1 MTIGFISDAH
11 GHVEAFHRGLDVL
24 ERAGVD
30 AVYFL
35 GDAVGYLPGTGVV
48 AAIRRLGIVAVRGNH
63 EAMLLEPSPTESRT
77 YHFDETRR
85 VLSDED
91 RSTIASWPEI
101 RELLVA
107 GTRLRLMHGS
117 PTNPVFGYVY
127 PDTDLSSLGLQPDVT
142 VVLGNTHRPF
152 IRRHGDATVV
162 NIGSCGLP
170 RDCGRLGAVGILDDD
185 GFAKIVRFDITE
197 ATARMRARVV
207 QVDRTIEALFAR
219 GDPDTCFGDFDV

>member
-1 MTIGFISDAH
+1 
-11 GHVEAFHRGLDVL
+11 
-24 ERAGVD
+24 
-30 AVYFL
+30 
-35 GDAVGYLPGTGVV
+35 
-48 AAIRRLGIVAVRGNH
+48 
-63 EAMLLEPSPTESRT
+63 
-77 YHFDETRR
+77 
-85 VLSDED
+85 
-91 RSTIASWPEI
+91 
-101 RELLVA
+101 
-107 GTRLRLMHGS
+107 MHGS